1 MKGMLEYS
9 PCLHFAMFQSLCLV
23 LILPT
28 FSDLMV
34 RGWYWFH
41 FIITCTL
48 FHVSECSKSSNSAR
62 NKQQFEKCE
71 YVSGNIFLS
80 IIMKLSEFS
89 EYSLPKSS
97 EVCPE
102 TAAAGAVYCVWCF
115 PHGSPLPLLPP
126 PPLLPCGHVLKVI
139 MGVRWNWPQLG
150 HTASHARLLLCWHLR
165 SLACIASICLF
176 WSMVMQKKSTTR
188 LVSIKIVSLHV
199 L

>member
-97 EVCPE
+97 EVCRKQQQQGQCIVSDASHMAP
-102 TAAAGAVYCVWCF
+102 
-115 PHGSPLPLLPP
+115 PSPSCPLLSSPVGMFWKSLWVWGETDP
-126 PPLLPCGHVLKVI
+126 SLDTQAIGSQAVTLLTSEEPSLSLEVGFSVKR
-139 MGVRWNWPQLG
+139 VRMSYLW
-150 HTASHARLLLCWHLR
+150 
-165 SLACIASICLF
+165 
-176 WSMVMQKKSTTR
+176 
-188 LVSIKIVSLHV
+188 
-199 L
+199 

>member
-1 MKGMLEYS
+1 
-9 PCLHFAMFQSLCLV
+9 MFLSLCLV

-48 FHVSECSKSSNSAR
+48 LHVSECSKSSNSAR
-62 NKQQFEKCE
+62 NKQQFENWE

-102 TAAAGAVYCVWCF
+102 AAAVYCVWCF
-115 PHGSPLPLLPP
+115 PHGSPSPSCPLPLSSPVGMFWKSLWVWGETDPS
-126 PPLLPCGHVLKVI
+126 LDTQAAWQWACYFADIWG
-139 MGVRWNWPQLG
+139 
-150 HTASHARLLLCWHLR
+150 ASNKF
-165 SLACIASICLF
+165 II
-176 WSMVMQKKSTTR
+176 
-188 LVSIKIVSLHV
+188 
-199 L
+199 